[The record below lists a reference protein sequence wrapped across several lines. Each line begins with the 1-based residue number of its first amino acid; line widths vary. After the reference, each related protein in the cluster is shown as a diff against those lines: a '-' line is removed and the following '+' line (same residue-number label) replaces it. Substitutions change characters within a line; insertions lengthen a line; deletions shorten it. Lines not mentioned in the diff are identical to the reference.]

1 MLAHRFQGL
10 KLIFAGINGA
20 GDGVFF
26 LLGAEVSGE
35 QAAGGGRTG
44 RGWWAGRVA
53 SCQGSVFRE
62 EDSPTVAD
70 ISRKRVRGKVSSGIC
85 QAAPRE

>member
-1 MLAHRFQGL
+1 MES
-10 KLIFAGINGA
+10 IFGRVSSA
-20 GDGVFF
+20 GDDVFF

-53 SCQGSVFRE
+53 SFQGSVFREE

-70 ISRKRVRGKVSSGIC
+70 ISRKRVCGKVSSGIC